1 MTADWDA
8 TRAATAPDRA
18 ALRPPSLEGATARA
32 SMIIGAASPDPVVLD
47 DTDRALLN
55 CVLAD
60 GKTTNRDL
68 AQQIGVSE
76 SAISVRLRRLRAEG
90 VLIFSAII
98 DWDVAGFEWF
108 IACRLKSRIRHPRDL
123 AVDISRLPQCQAAAV
138 TLGSHDVVA
147 YLLAAGRTELS
158 AVIDA
163 ISAIPGIAELNV
175 DLAVQTAVTHR
186 GHQLFLATDAPPIR
200 LPSPRIDIDDLDIA
214 VIQALI
220 NDSRQSSRSIARA
233 LGVSEGTVRARISR
247 MTQSGLV
254 RTVAMVEPVAFGL
267 AGVIASVA
275 VRAERSSLSAI
286 VDALVDMPNVVF
298 AATCLG
304 NVELH
309 CTIIGTEPRDVM
321 NFVGTSIQPLPGV
334 ISTDTLLFVDVVRFS
349 PYIKRLANQ

>member
-8 TRAATAPDRA
+8 PLAATMSDRA
-18 ALRPPSLEGATARA
+18 ALRPPPLEGATARA
-32 SMIIGAASPDPVVLD
+32 SMTIGTTGPDPVVLD

-55 CVLAD
+55 CVLTD

-76 SAISVRLRRLRAEG
+76 SAISVRLRRLRADG

-108 IACRLKSRIRHPRDL
+108 IACRVKSRIRHPRDL
-123 AVDISRLPQCQAAAV
+123 ATDISRLPQCQAAAV

-147 YLLAAGRTELS
+147 YLLTADRTELS
-158 AVIDA
+158 TVIDA

-175 DLAVQTAVTHR
+175 DLAIQTAVTHR
-186 GHQLFLATDAPPIR
+186 GHQLFLATDATPIR
-200 LPSPRIDIDDLDIA
+200 LPSPRIDVDDLDIA

-220 NDSRQSSRSIARA
+220 NDSRQSSRRIART
-233 LGVSEGTVRARISR
+233 LEVSEGTVRARINR

-254 RTVAMVEPVAFGL
+254 RTVAMVEPMAFGL

-275 VRAERSSLSAI
+275 VRAERSSLGAI
-286 VDALVDMPNVVF
+286 IDSLVAMPNVVF
-298 AATCLG
+298 AAACLG
-304 NVELH
+304 SVEIH
-309 CTIIGTEPRDVM
+309 CTIIGAEPRDVM
-321 NFVGTSIQPLPGV
+321 NFVGTSIQPLAGV

-349 PYIKRLANQ
+349 PYIKRLA